1 MVTVELID
9 GSGSPQPLEVVLDTG
24 FTGYLTLP
32 SESIEQLD
40 LPFVGQRTFELANGE
55 LFRFDAY
62 LAAMSWHGSLRDAL
76 VLQSDSTPLLGM
88 TLLWGSRVTPLPVER
103 ARSTSWR
110 LLNNGPGLTCS
121 QGWTQHAPSNG
132 A

>member
-1 MVTVELID
+1 MISGSVSADQQALVTVEIID

-88 TLLWGSRVTPLPVER
+88 TLLWGSRVTLDAVTRGEG
-103 ARSTSWR
+103 TIKE
-110 LLNNGPGLTCS
+110 L
-121 QGWTQHAPSNG
+121 APSQ
-132 A
+132 

>member
-1 MVTVELID
+1 MIRGSVSADQQAVVTIEIINGD
-9 GSGSPQPLEVVLDTG
+9 GIPRLLEVILDTG

-32 SESIEQLD
+32 SEAIEQLD

-62 LAAMSWHGSLRDAL
+62 LAAVSWHGSLRDAL

-88 TLLWGSRVTPLPVER
+88 TLIWGSRVTLDALTRGEVTIEELPT
-103 ARSTSWR
+103 A
-110 LLNNGPGLTCS
+110 
-121 QGWTQHAPSNG
+121 Q
-132 A
+132 